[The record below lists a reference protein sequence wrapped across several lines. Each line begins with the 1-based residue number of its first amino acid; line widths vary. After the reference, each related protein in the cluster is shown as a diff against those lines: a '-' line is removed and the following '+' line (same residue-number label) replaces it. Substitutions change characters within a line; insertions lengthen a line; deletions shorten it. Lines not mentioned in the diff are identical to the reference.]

1 MTHRFHSSDL
11 DSSYSSSISTQKT
24 VKVSSSSYRLES
36 RLDPEDLLSKP
47 SSYGKMRD
55 QVRDVQD
62 KMDHHRQLM
71 DRHADRVGADAGL
84 ATGGSLS
91 AGRTAKY
98 GKRRGVL

>member
-1 MTHRFHSSDL
+1 MATPTPHKIAARATVVPSKYKL
-11 DSSYSSSISTQKT
+11 DSR
-24 VKVSSSSYRLES
+24 V
-36 RLDPEDLLSKP
+36 PAEDLISKP
-47 SSYGKMRD
+47 SYGKMRD

-71 DRHADRVGADAGL
+71 DRHADRADAGL

-98 GKRRGVL
+98 KKRGVL